1 VKADE
6 EKIPAASEKKVNL
19 CLDEKQGRALKLLQL
34 SCTGGN
40 SGGGWVEGMREEEN
54 LACFWFGKIHWGP

>member
-19 CLDEKQGRALKLLQL
+19 CLDEKQDRALKLLQL

-40 SGGGWVEGMREEEN
+40 SGVGWVERMR
-54 LACFWFGKIHWGP
+54 A

>member
-19 CLDEKQGRALKLLQL
+19 CLDKKQDRALKLLQL

>member
-19 CLDEKQGRALKLLQL
+19 CLDEKQDRALKLLQL
-34 SCTGGN
+34 SCTVGIMIKAMIN
-40 SGGGWVEGMREEEN
+40 
-54 LACFWFGKIHWGP
+54 IDHT